1 MKRFLILMSI
11 SLILS
16 IAISAQPT
24 SLNYKK
30 KDFVGEVLSNPNFS
44 LGDFLS
50 WGINSKTCRIGN
62 WNVYQRNADYQK
74 ACRAMRLN
82 PYETYKKIKA
92 SWEVLLIIENQDWE
106 GALVPWASNNIFA
119 PKIDPELRHRVSVVP
134 LKLKE
139 Y

>member
-1 MKRFLILMSI
+1 MKRIIFIIILI
-11 SLILS
+11 ILS
-16 IAISAQPT
+16 ITVNAQPS

-30 KDFVGEVLSNPNFS
+30 SDFVGIVLSNPDFS

-50 WGINSKTCRIGN
+50 CGINSKTYRIGK
-62 WNVYQRNADYQK
+62 WEVYQNNAAYQNW
-74 ACRAMRLN
+74 CRSKGLN

-92 SWEVLLIIENQDWE
+92 SWEVLLIIENQNWE
-106 GALVPWASNNIFA
+106 DAVVGWAPNDIFA
-119 PKIDPELRHRVSVVP
+119 PRVDPELRHRICIVP

>member
-1 MKRFLILMSI
+1 MKRIFFSIILIVF
-11 SLILS
+11 S
-16 IAISAQPT
+16 IAVSAQP
-24 SLNYKK
+24 SSINYKK
-30 KDFVGEVLSNPNFS
+30 SDFVGEVLSNPNFS

-62 WNVYQRNADYQK
+62 WDVYQKNEAYQNE
-74 ACRAMRLN
+74 CRSKKMN

-92 SWEVLLIIENQDWE
+92 SWEVLLIIENQNWE
-106 GALVPWASNNIFA
+106 DAIVNWDQNNIFA
-119 PKIDPELRHRVSVVP
+119 PRVDPELRHRVHIVP